1 MSRQDIPSERINIR
15 KPSPQNQEGGT
26 VSAATAGWG
35 NQKPVKEVFT
45 MHRTAKG
52 ILAKAL
58 VLTLAATLAGTAP
71 DADAAKAKKPK
82 LSKNKVTVAV
92 KKTAKIKIKNVKANQ
107 VKKLSVKTAKKATA
121 TVKKN
126 GKTAFTITGKKAGK
140 TTVTASVKVGRKTTK
155 LKVAVTVKG
164 GTQTDRTAAP
174 ATTAPAAPSASA
186 PASQA
191 PSAPAPT
198 QPAPTETPFPR
209 KELKDV
215 KVEVDP
221 AADPETMKESNPRIQ
236 APETVYT
243 QDFETDE
250 PVCVTPEPDAGEGA
264 LSQYNIGGIL
274 SGRGDE
280 KFEIVDGGV
289 NGGKCLKITERWKY
303 WHGMRI
309 NLEEVGDIINKGGT
323 YKFSAKVKLGGKT
336 KDSDEVRFCEEVKTT
351 EDASEAYNDMDILK
365 CPTDWTEITGTFSVP
380 DSFYHY
386 AVYLQ
391 TNESATQV
399 PVPGD
404 TTGKMWFPDIYVDDV
419 KIECVDK
426 VSPLENLT
434 SLYETYK
441 DTVPYVGTACSY
453 SQILGKECVD
463 FMKSQYNCVTPGNE
477 MKPDAVLGAMPEF
490 LTLEEAKA
498 DPDYYIPEGYETD
511 PSNMKN
517 GETVVPK
524 LNFTNVDQFL
534 KAAKE
539 AGLKV
544 RPHTLVWHEQ
554 TPVFF
559 FQKEYKTQKNNPK
572 NNYNVSAETMDG
584 RLEFYIR
591 TLMNHVLGGEYAD
604 TVYAWDVV
612 NEYFHSHGAS
622 EKTKNTSYYENIYGA
637 YKGKEGAVADGSQSG
652 MTTEP
657 SYVKLAFQ
665 IAHDELVKYGKAG
678 KIKLFYN
685 DFNTYDV
692 QKDICHL
699 VNYVNSGEK
708 LMDGVGMQ
716 THLSLEY
723 PSVELYKTTLE
734 FFRVNIPDVE
744 IQITELDVTMNYGQ
758 QPGGSYG
765 YVDLKQTDKQQGA
778 YHYDLMKAILQE
790 KKAGLNLTGLVFWS
804 LYDGVSWRAAGT
816 PCIFNGLNSPKS
828 AYYAVLDAKEAVK

>member
-1 MSRQDIPSERINIR
+1 MRMHLFSL
-15 KPSPQNQEGGT
+15 KLYTGT
-26 VSAATAGWG
+26 VPAAPENGADSP
-35 NQKPVKEVFT
+35 KIKEVFT
-45 MHRTAKG
+45 MHRKAKG

-58 VLTLAATLAGTAP
+58 VLAMAVTLAGTAAP

-82 LSKNKVTVAV
+82 LSKNKVSVAV
-92 KKTAKIKIKNVKANQ
+92 KKTAKIKVKNVKAKQ
-107 VKKLSVKTAKKATA
+107 VKKLTVKTAAKSIAA
-121 TVKKN
+121 VKKN

-140 TTVTASVKVGRKTTK
+140 TTVTASVKVGKKTTK

-164 GTQTDRTAAP
+164 GTAATQAP

-186 PASQA
+186 PASSA
-191 PSAPAPT
+191 PTAPAPT
-198 QPAPTETPFPR
+198 QPAPTEEPYIR

-215 KVEVDP
+215 KVDVDP
-221 AADPETMKESNPRIQ
+221 ATDPETMKESNPRIE

-243 QDFETDE
+243 QDFETAE
-250 PVCVTPEPDAGEGA
+250 PVCVTPEPDAEEGA

-289 NGGKCLKITERWKY
+289 GGGKCLKITERWKF

-323 YKFSAKVKLGGKT
+323 YKFSAKVKIGDTAKGT
-336 KDSDEVRFCEEVKTT
+336 DEIVFSEEVKTT
-351 EDASEAYNDMDILK
+351 EDASEAYNDMDKLT
-365 CPTDWTEITGTFSVP
+365 CPSDWTEITGTFSVP
-380 DSFYHY
+380 DSFFHY
-386 AVYLQ
+386 AVYIQ
-391 TNESATQV
+391 TNQGANQV

-404 TTGKMWFPDIYVDDV
+404 TTGKMWFPDIYLDDV
-419 KIECVDK
+419 KIECLEK
-426 VSPLENLT
+426 VNPLENLT
-434 SLYETYK
+434 SIYETYK
-441 DTVPYVGTACSY
+441 DTVPFIGTACSY

-463 FMKSQYNCVTPGNE
+463 FMSSQYNCVTPGNE
-477 MKPDAVLGAMPEF
+477 MKPDAVLGEMPEF

-498 DPDYYIPEGYETD
+498 DPDYFIPEGYETD
-511 PSNMKN
+511 PDNMKN
-517 GETVVPK
+517 GQTVVPK
-524 LNFTNVDQFL
+524 LNFGNVDQFL

-559 FQKEYKTQKNNPK
+559 FQKEYKTQKNNIK
-572 NNYNVSAETMDG
+572 NNYNVSASTMDG
-584 RLEFYIR
+584 RLELYIR

-604 TVYAWDVV
+604 VVYAWDVV
-612 NEYFHSHGAS
+612 NEYFHSHESAQR
-622 EKTKNTSYYENIYGA
+622 TKPTYYENIYGA
-637 YKGKEGAVADGSQSG
+637 YKGKEGLVEDGSQSG

-657 SYVKLAFQ
+657 SYVKLAFR
-665 IAHDELVKYGKAG
+665 IAHDELVKYDKVG

-699 VNYVNSGEK
+699 VNYVNSEEK

-716 THLSLEY
+716 THLSLDY
-723 PSVELYKTTLE
+723 PSVELYKNTLE

-744 IQITELDVTMNYGQ
+744 IQITELDVTMNYGR
-758 QPGGSYG
+758 QPSGSYG
-765 YVDLKQTDKQQGA
+765 YVDMKQTDKQQGA

-790 KKAGLNLTGLVFWS
+790 KKAGLNLTAIVFWS